1 MAAKHLGSSLLE
13 AWTVDTLMPHWAS
26 LAPLFP
32 RGALSRRGPFDMRER
47 GLSRDRTHPTL
58 CPFQFRS
65 QDTVTAHLAV
75 LRYRG
80 GFDETSWEEHALL
93 SAGGGL
99 WLGKA
104 ITLVRTEEGS
114 RKNAQGRWTNDVAGT
129 G

>member
-1 MAAKHLGSSLLE
+1 VTGP
-13 AWTVDTLMPHWAS
+13 T
-26 LAPLFP
+26 PLCD
-32 RGALSRRGPFDMRER
+32 L
-47 GLSRDRTHPTL
+47 
-58 CPFQFRS
+58 FQFRS

-75 LRYRG
+75 LRHRG
-80 GFDETSWEEHALL
+80 VFDETSWEEQALL

-104 ITLVRTEEGS
+104 NTLVRTEEGS